1 MTVGSDSSSYEAW
14 LDLGW
19 YGSVE
24 PVIVPPGATP
34 YIRDTRQKGFMGGV
48 GEEQGKLTSFDVSIA
63 GKLDSKPPISWSEEA
78 W

>member
-1 MTVGSDSSSYEAW
+1 MTPGSDSSSYEAW

-34 YIRDTRQKGFMGGV
+34 YVCDMRQKVLIGGKQ
-48 GEEQGKLTSFDVSIA
+48 EQ
-63 GKLDSKPPISWSEEA
+63 
-78 W
+78 